1 MHSMSLLKRKNC
13 NCYCFEG
20 GINLTVFW
28 ALDVGEFNL
37 TTATQ
42 IAQLALKH
50 CQNKNQRQRIIVF
63 AGRYSLSCL
72 FFFFKTIELEIIYI
86 VNKVIFIGNFS
97 SNMLNLMQRMET
109 SREHGRG
116 WASTEEKNS
125 WGAVT
130 TSLDSASS
138 RVDQMQH
145 WWVFSRWRALT
156 FWPSFKARLEE
167 QPKWSSSY
175 LPHARC
181 TLSST
186 SFSTY
191 VVSHWSWF
199 SICSLS
205 SLPDSWSS
213 CCRVWQR
220 EASASLPS

>member
-1 MHSMSLLKRKNC
+1 MA
-13 NCYCFEG
+13 G

-63 AGRYSLSCL
+63 AG
-72 FFFFKTIELEIIYI
+72 
-86 VNKVIFIGNFS
+86 
-97 SNMLNLMQRMET
+97 
-109 SREHGRG
+109 REHGRG